1 MITELSGWIRPRIHN
16 LALLGIICLPWD
28 AHATTAPIELK
39 TMGGALKTVASTNP
53 TDSLTA
59 RCEQEF
65 TKMCGTPE
73 LSRQII
79 RSSHKA
85 VTAIGLLAST
95 SAESAM
101 GYQ

>member
-28 AHATTAPIELK
+28 THATTAPIELK

-59 RCEQEF
+59 RCGQEF